1 MYAALACLT
10 DGRVRKELDQSFH
23 RECRWFSPTER
34 ELHRIVSFQLF
45 FRVCQ
50 RSHECARIF
59 TSVHMTP
66 NLPVASTSGISSKD
80 SFQNEQQT
88 VKLNS
93 WETGTILLFVNNT
106 TLGPCRS
113 SWGGGGGRR
122 WGEGRRR
129 WQGGEM
135 TCRSVSSTLRR
146 TQRTRKISAA
156 DMDPHQLPRS
166 FFGRARIWHRLQR
179 R

>member
-1 MYAALACLT
+1 MAVSGKALISHFIASVVGFHPLSANFIELC
-10 DGRVRKELDQSFH
+10 RFSFFSESVRGPMSVLA
-23 RECRWFSPTER
+23 FS
-34 ELHRIVSFQLF
+34 
-45 FRVCQ
+45 
-50 RSHECARIF
+50 

-93 WETGTILLFVNNT
+93 LGNRNILLFVNNT

-146 TQRTRKISAA
+146 TQRSA
-156 DMDPHQLPRS
+156 
-166 FFGRARIWHRLQR
+166 
-179 R
+179 